1 VNGDV
6 PAAVTL
12 RFVLWPDVMDVSVG
26 CTEID
31 GGVHDELTVT
41 VAAVLSAGGAHCP
54 VTRTQ
59 YEVVVVGLTITDEL
73 VAPPIGL
80 DVLPLVPVY
89 H

>member
-1 VNGDV
+1 M

-12 RFVLWPDVMDVSVG
+12 RFVLWPDVIAVSVG
-26 CTEID
+26 CDAID

-59 YEVVVVGLTITDEL
+59 YEVVVVGLTMTDEF
-73 VAPPIGL
+73 VAPATGL